1 MLISLLDVK
10 FFSLK
15 MLSNYFTEMFFF
27 SSQKGTGKEK
37 NPRMEALRKTVPM
50 LRYVLGTL
58 LSCEVPDNVQLRSP
72 PRCEGGLARSFFL
85 LLIWGNF
92 LEIPIPQHGGL
103 DHSRSMASKT
113 EGKNLWSLR
122 SSSGKDKS
130 QSFPTAMKVAEAMV
144 QHKVVGKNYRA
155 SPAST
160 RLFFFVCFFFHC
172 FLKEVPQT
180 SHLMWSLYY
189 VWTLG
194 TQQTKRKG
202 NQTPFFS
209 SGSIFPS
216 CSQSLKLLVILFRDT
231 FAMWANSVFSVFL
244 KLHSLAV
251 PFFVIIFFLFFS
263 SSSKTSK
270 WYCSQSSS
278 KRTKS
283 SAFSFITIL

>member
-113 EGKNLWSLR
+113 EGKNLWSLW
-122 SSSGKDKS
+122 SSSGKEKS

-160 RLFFFVCFFFHC
+160 RLFFFLFFFPLLPERSSTNITSDVEFVLRVDIGYTANKEKRKSNPI
-172 FLKEVPQT
+172 FLKWF
-180 SHLMWSLYY
+180 H
-189 VWTLG
+189 
-194 TQQTKRKG
+194 
-202 NQTPFFS
+202 FS
-209 SGSIFPS
+209 
-216 CSQSLKLLVILFRDT
+216 
-231 FAMWANSVFSVFL
+231 
-244 KLHSLAV
+244 
-251 PFFVIIFFLFFS
+251 FLFP
-263 SSSKTSK
+263 KP
-270 WYCSQSSS
+270 
-278 KRTKS
+278 
-283 SAFSFITIL
+283 

>member
-15 MLSNYFTEMFFF
+15 MLSNYFTEMFFYPLR
-27 SSQKGTGKEK
+27 KGQEKRK
-37 NPRMEALRKTVPM
+37 NPGMEALRKTVAM
-50 LRYVLGTL
+50 LRCVLGTL

-113 EGKNLWSLR
+113 EGKNLWSLP

-160 RLFFFVCFFFHC
+160 RLFFFGFFFPLLPERSSTNVTSDVEFVLRVDIGYTANKEKRESNPI
-172 FLKEVPQT
+172 FLK
-180 SHLMWSLYY
+180 WF
-189 VWTLG
+189 
-194 TQQTKRKG
+194 
-202 NQTPFFS
+202 NFS
-209 SGSIFPS
+209 
-216 CSQSLKLLVILFRDT
+216 
-231 FAMWANSVFSVFL
+231 
-244 KLHSLAV
+244 
-251 PFFVIIFFLFFS
+251 FLFP
-263 SSSKTSK
+263 KP
-270 WYCSQSSS
+270 
-278 KRTKS
+278 
-283 SAFSFITIL
+283 

>member
-15 MLSNYFTEMFFF
+15 MLSNYFTEMFFYPLR
-27 SSQKGTGKEK
+27 KGQEKRK
-37 NPRMEALRKTVPM
+37 NPGMEALRKTVAM
-50 LRYVLGTL
+50 LRCVLGTL

-160 RLFFFVCFFFHC
+160 RLFFFGFFFPLLPERSSTNVTSDVEFVLRVDIGYTANKEKRESNPI
-172 FLKEVPQT
+172 FLKWF
-180 SHLMWSLYY
+180 H
-189 VWTLG
+189 
-194 TQQTKRKG
+194 
-202 NQTPFFS
+202 FS
-209 SGSIFPS
+209 
-216 CSQSLKLLVILFRDT
+216 
-231 FAMWANSVFSVFL
+231 
-244 KLHSLAV
+244 
-251 PFFVIIFFLFFS
+251 FLFP
-263 SSSKTSK
+263 KP
-270 WYCSQSSS
+270 
-278 KRTKS
+278 
-283 SAFSFITIL
+283 

>member
-15 MLSNYFTEMFFF
+15 MLSNYFTEMVFFF

-37 NPRMEALRKTVPM
+37 NPRMEALRKTVAM
-50 LRYVLGTL
+50 LRCVLGTL

-113 EGKNLWSLR
+113 EGKNLWSLP

-130 QSFPTAMKVAEAMV
+130 QSFPTEMKVAEAMV

-160 RLFFFVCFFFHC
+160 RLFFFGFFFSTASWKKFH
-172 FLKEVPQT
+172 
-180 SHLMWSLYY
+180 
-189 VWTLG
+189 
-194 TQQTKRKG
+194 KRHIWCGVCTTCGHWVHSKQREKG
-202 NQTPFFS
+202 IKPHFS
-209 SGSIFPS
+209 
-216 CSQSLKLLVILFRDT
+216 QV
-231 FAMWANSVFSVFL
+231 
-244 KLHSLAV
+244 V
-251 PFFVIIFFLFFS
+251 PFFLPVPKALNCLWFYLGTHLQCGQTVSFQFS
-263 SSSKTSK
+263 SN
-270 WYCSQSSS
+270 C
-278 KRTKS
+278 
-283 SAFSFITIL
+283 IH

>member
-1 MLISLLDVK
+1 MGAWTTAGPWLLKQKEKISEASQVPVGRTNLSPFQLQWRWLKPCYSTKWWGKITEPPLLPQGC
-10 FFSLK
+10 
-15 MLSNYFTEMFFF
+15 FFF
-27 SSQKGTGKEK
+27 
-37 NPRMEALRKTVPM
+37 
-50 LRYVLGTL
+50 
-58 LSCEVPDNVQLRSP
+58 
-72 PRCEGGLARSFFL
+72 
-85 LLIWGNF
+85 
-92 LEIPIPQHGGL
+92 
-103 DHSRSMASKT
+103 
-113 EGKNLWSLR
+113 
-122 SSSGKDKS
+122 
-130 QSFPTAMKVAEAMV
+130 
-144 QHKVVGKNYRA
+144 
-155 SPAST
+155 
-160 RLFFFVCFFFHC
+160 CFFFHC